1 MCCLGYCVM
10 YAHGYL
16 IEEIKMTIFAS
27 AYDTTAGSGFV
38 IRPVVDALAQAIIVT
53 DFYKRV
59 NQLPDVKFQNSH
71 GFVPTLVTNGSQEEL
86 HIPYYAHPVVVK
98 FNGMKSRENE
108 AYVVGDVRPFLS
120 GTSSVQEHMQIRNST
135 EFGLMRARTALTAH
149 WMNGKVASFKYLSPK
164 LMAIY
169 ASWVSENLARPF
181 VLDGK
186 NQQLV
191 AILAAYH
198 YYCLFTDEKVFPE
211 SQLQQIA
218 AAISRAVYAT
228 AEEVFR
234 ILDRVEEM
242 KDIHDLC
249 KAIKDICEDTRLEDL
264 NAGTLISIIST
275 TWYGT
280 NARETAAVAL
290 EHPPTFAV
298 IVYGA
303 FTSRTFKNSPL
314 SRICER
320 YRGNKGESE
329 FVRGL
334 IVLLDDATRK

>member
-1 MCCLGYCVM
+1 
-10 YAHGYL
+10 
-16 IEEIKMTIFAS
+16 MTIFAS

-38 IRPVVDALAQAIIVT
+38 IRPVVDALAQAIITT
-53 DFYKRV
+53 DFTKEV
-59 NQLPDVKFQNSH
+59 NKKSDVKFSNTEGIIPS
-71 GFVPTLVTNGSQEEL
+71 LVTNSTQEEL
-86 HIPYYAHPVVVK
+86 HVPYYAHPAVVR
-98 FNGMKSRENE
+98 FNGIKSREKE
-108 AYVVGDVRPFLS
+108 VYVIGDVRPFLS
-120 GTSSVQEHMQIRNST
+120 GTNSAQEHMQIRNLT
-135 EFGLMRARTALTAH
+135 EFQLMRARTALTAH
-149 WMNGKVASFKYLSPK
+149 WMNGNVSSFKYLSNK

-169 ASWVSENLARPF
+169 ASWISENLARPF

-198 YYCLFTDEKVFPE
+198 YYCLFTDDKVFTE
-211 SQLQQIA
+211 SNKQQIA
-218 AAISRAVYAT
+218 SLISRAVYAS
-228 AEEVFR
+228 AEDVFR

-242 KDIHDLC
+242 KDVHDLC
-249 KAIKDICEDTRLEDL
+249 KAIKEICEDTRLDDL

-329 FVRGL
+329 FVRSL
-334 IVLLDDATRK
+334 IVLLDDATKK